1 MSSPD
6 RADVKAVV
14 EQAVDRAVEYW
25 GTAHDEE
32 AVILAELHVAD
43 IKITRGQFAE
53 LVEARIAISWADQHA
68 DLSRFGWPDNCD
80 WFTRAEFIREQRE
93 EWFESTLRRVIVTTR
108 EARRFE
114 SADLPV
120 AA

>member
-6 RADVKAVV
+6 RADVKAIV
-14 EQAVDRAVEYW
+14 EDAVNRAVEYW

-32 AVILAELHVAD
+32 AAILAELHVAD
-43 IKITRGQFAE
+43 VKITRGQLQE
-53 LVEARIAISWADQHA
+53 MVEAKIAIDWADQHA
-68 DLSRFGWPDNCD
+68 DLSRFGWPDDCD

-93 EWFESTLRRVIVTTR
+93 QWFESTLATVVTRTR

-114 SADLPV
+114 SADLPL